1 VSAAPRFNLRRLRA
15 NLYAKGCTEL
25 PRCERCGRLTA
36 LADWHPTEPACR
48 ECVTEQGRAFD
59 DMLGDGPF
67 LPEDSDEP
75 R

>member
-1 VSAAPRFNLRRLRA
+1 MSAAPRYNLAHLRA
-15 NLYAKGCTEL
+15 NLYAKGCEDL

-36 LADWHPTEPACR
+36 LADFHPTEPACK

-67 LPEDSDEP
+67 LPEDA
-75 R
+75 